1 MVAYSFMAQF
11 AEPIV
16 TLQKL
21 QTVRGNRKRHARPGE
36 PMQLY
41 TAMRTRQCRKLLNVD
56 PICRDVRDIMIGLN
70 SRHPLLI
77 EAISI
82 DGMALDDSEIED
94 FAVADGF
101 GGALAEGFA
110 RRRMG
115 EFWVR
120 HHEWN
125 RFQGVVLRWTPTI
138 GGPA

>member
-1 MVAYSFMAQF
+1 MVAYSFRPQF

-16 TLQKL
+16 ALQKR
-21 QTVRGNRKRHARPGE
+21 QTVRGHRARHARPGE
-36 PMQLY
+36 AMQLY
-41 TAMRTRQCRKLLNVD
+41 TGMRTKQCRKLLAID
-56 PICRDVRDIMIGLN
+56 PVCLDVREVVIGLN

-77 EAISI
+77 DAISI
-82 DGMALDDSEIED
+82 DGIAQDDAQIEA

-120 HHEWN
+120 HHDWS
-125 RFQGVVLRWTPTI
+125 RFHGVVLRWEPS
-138 GGPA
+138 P